1 MKTQKSN
8 KLIIIIMIFALIVA
22 ALLGLRFCEKNDKA
36 GNTEKN
42 NSTPAINSADNSKA
56 DNSKAD
62 NSEAK
67 EPILFKDP
75 VFEKLLKQEL
85 GKDKVYLSDLSDIS
99 GVEIVADQ
107 FIYLSGPNR
116 SNKSIIFY
124 GEDTFEYDGKKYTG
138 FGTMKS
144 LEDLKHFP
152 MITALRV
159 SLQPEL
165 DYSIIPYID
174 RLYHIA
180 IYHSKLSEVN
190 FLSGAINLTTLILDS
205 NNITDISSI
214 KNMLKL
220 KLISVNYNK
229 CNDIS
234 VLKNLTVLEQI
245 SFYSNGIT
253 DITPLANLK
262 SLKKIGM
269 YENKVADISILAN
282 LSNLTYVEFI
292 NNKITDV
299 SPLKEF
305 KSFKRLALKGN
316 PIKNIGVLSHIENL
330 EYE

>member
-1 MKTQKSN
+1 MT
-8 KLIIIIMIFALIVA
+8 LVLMFVLIVA
-22 ALLGLRFCEKNDKA
+22 VLLGLGFCRKNDKSNNSKD
-36 GNTEKN
+36 GKLENG
-42 NSTPAINSADNSKA
+42 NSTPVINSEDNSKA
-56 DNSKAD
+56 DKQ
-62 NSEAK
+62 
-67 EPILFKDP
+67 PILFKDP
-75 VFEKLLKQEL
+75 LFEKLLKQEL

-107 FIYLSGPNR
+107 FIFLSGPNR
-116 SNKSIIFY
+116 PNRSIALY

-144 LEDLKHFP
+144 LEDLKCFP
-152 MITALRV
+152 KITALRI

-180 IYHSKLSEVN
+180 IYQSKLSQVK
-190 FLSGAINLTTLILDS
+190 FLSEAINLTTLTIDS

-214 KNMLKL
+214 KNMTKL
-220 KLISVNYNK
+220 KFISVNFNK
-229 CNDIS
+229 CTDIS
-234 VLKNLTVLEQI
+234 VLKNLTALEQI
-245 SFYSNGIT
+245 SFYSNEIT

-262 SLKKIGM
+262 ALKKIGM
-269 YENKVADISILAN
+269 YDNKVVDISILAN